1 MKLNDMKDNRLGAIA
16 LLAGAL
22 IGIIVLASHPGGA
35 HRVNPEQVQSLIVM
49 IVGVHA
55 LAIASLP
62 ILFLGALVFSR
73 EAVSNL
79 RLGII
84 ALVIFGFASVATM
97 GAATMSGLVV
107 PAALRH
113 LVTHDAAAEQWHL
126 LLSYTH
132 TINQGFAQ
140 IGAVGFCVA
149 IIIWSIA
156 LIRRRAL
163 NLVLGIY
170 GILLGIAVIV
180 ALVSGVAELELH
192 GGFEFIT
199 LGQSIWFILA
209 AVLLWRNQS
218 HERSTPLTTE

>member
-1 MKLNDMKDNRLGAIA
+1 MKDNQLGAIA
-16 LLAGAL
+16 LFAGAL
-22 IGIIVLASHPGGA
+22 IGVIVLLSHPGGA
-35 HRVNPEQVQSLIVM
+35 HRVTPDQVQPLIVL
-49 IVGVHA
+49 IISVHA

-62 ILFLGALVFSR
+62 ISFLGALVLSR
-73 EAVSNL
+73 EAVPNR
-79 RLGII
+79 RLGIS

-113 LVTHDAAAEQWHL
+113 LITHDAAAEQWQL

-140 IGAVGFCVA
+140 IGAVGLSVA

-156 LIRRRAL
+156 LMKRRAL

-170 GILLGIAVIV
+170 GLVLGIAVIG
-180 ALVSGVAELELH
+180 ALVSGAAELEMH
-192 GGFEFIT
+192 GGFEMIT

-209 AVLLWRNQS
+209 AVLLWLQS
-218 HERSTPLTTE
+218 KVTSDEQEIFTKG

>member
-1 MKLNDMKDNRLGAIA
+1 MKLSDMKDNRLGAIA

-22 IGIIVLASHPGGA
+22 MGIIVLASHPGGA
-35 HRVNPEQVQSLIVM
+35 HRVTPDQLQSLIVLN
-49 IVGVHA
+49 ISVHA

-62 ILFLGALVFSR
+62 ILFLGAFVLTH
-73 EAVSNL
+73 EAVSDR

-97 GAATMSGLVV
+97 SAATMSGLVV
-107 PAALRH
+107 SAALRH

-126 LLSYTH
+126 LLAYTH

-149 IIIWSIA
+149 IIIWSVA
-156 LIRRRAL
+156 LIKQRAL

-170 GILLGIAVIV
+170 GILLGTAVIT
-180 ALVSGVAELELH
+180 ALISGAAELELH
-192 GGFEFIT
+192 GGFEIIT

-209 AVLLWRNQS
+209 AVLLWRNK
-218 HERSTPLTTE
+218 TVTG